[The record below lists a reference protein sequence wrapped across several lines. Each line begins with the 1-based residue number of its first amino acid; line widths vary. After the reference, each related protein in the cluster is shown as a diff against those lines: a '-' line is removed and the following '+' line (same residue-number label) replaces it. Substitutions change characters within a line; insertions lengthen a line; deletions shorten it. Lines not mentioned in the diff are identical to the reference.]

1 MGNICQINENGKLL
15 VRYTYDGLN
24 RLIREDNAKFGKTY
38 LFDYDG
44 TGNITSKREC
54 TFALD
59 IKKYKPNLF
68 KIMREVAKSNLSFA
82 FCTNLT
88 LILKY

>member
-15 VRYTYDGLN
+15 AKYTYDGLN
-24 RLIREDNAKFGKTY
+24 RLIREDNAKLGKTY

-54 TFALD
+54 TFTLD
-59 IKKYKPNLF
+59 IKNINQICL
-68 KIMREVAKSNLSFA
+68 R
-82 FCTNLT
+82 
-88 LILKY
+88 